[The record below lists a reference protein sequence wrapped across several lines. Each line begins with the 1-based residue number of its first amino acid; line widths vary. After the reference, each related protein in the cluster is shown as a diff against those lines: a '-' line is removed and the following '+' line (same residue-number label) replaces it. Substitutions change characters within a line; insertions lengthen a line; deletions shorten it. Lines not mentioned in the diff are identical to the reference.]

1 MFNFMSHK
9 VELVR
14 SSVSGI
20 GSHSENV
27 LQFVSPPPNSFSEAL
42 LFDLNRVRS
51 ITVAH
56 AQFDAIK
63 ADVLVPTSSLPKPK
77 KSGSTGA
84 RLLQGVVNT
93 SPVLLL

>member
-1 MFNFMSHK
+1 MFNVMSRK

-27 LQFVSPPPNSFSEAL
+27 VQILSPPPSSFSEGL
-42 LFDLNRVRS
+42 LSDLNRVCS

-93 SPVLLL
+93 TPVLLL